1 MQWEADFL
9 TAQRHNTSSN
19 CSYYHYFQQMHA
31 SAGHIVQRSCICY
44 AALRCRLRGDAV
56 TDAAKDTFQGES
68 MGQDIFDLIVVLTLA
83 FFAGRG
89 YINGFVGEVAGIVS
103 LLGGFWVAHN
113 YHDMLSPH
121 LAFITDPGWR
131 TIAAYV
137 LVFLGVLIAVALLAR
152 LLQKILSFSF
162 VSWADRMAGAALGLA
177 KGALLWSLGMIV
189 LQKFF
194 SHAAFMQHSRVLPY
208 FTALTAQVRGWLP
221 PDLVSRLGL

>member
-1 MQWEADFL
+1 M
-9 TAQRHNTSSN
+9 
-19 CSYYHYFQQMHA
+19 
-31 SAGHIVQRSCICY
+31 
-44 AALRCRLRGDAV
+44 